1 MRHSIRTLRNHLSR
15 LWLALLLPLWFTV
28 ASAQPVGHMLDSVD
42 LLPAEK
48 MSYLT
53 FKGYFESELFEQI
66 LIEAGETPEQ
76 VRIIIPNAF
85 INNVLME
92 EREYADFPE
101 NSLLSSLA
109 LNEEIRQQSDGSI
122 NFLVR
127 LDLTMPRPVKVTL
140 DVDRSSGQQL
150 TLVLQDVART
160 AALQQEQEEAS
171 QTGIVVADKVG
182 VISGQTRSLANPT
195 VSAREA
201 VLLHPVSAM
210 LAYRPPLRLNLAVF
224 NASPRVGTARR
235 LAIMLEHQQRRTIEE
250 RLGLKLEILNISS
263 VREDLRLPRTKIYFR
278 PNFLK
283 AALTL
288 AEMIPGEQVV
298 EPMPLSRLS
307 RLGNDVEIY
316 VGENFE

>member
-1 MRHSIRTLRNHLSR
+1 MRDTFQILRNR
-15 LWLALLLPLWFTV
+15 LPRLLLTLILPLWISV

-48 MSYLT
+48 VSYLT
-53 FKGYFESELFEQI
+53 FKGYFESELFKQI
-66 LIEAGETPEQ
+66 LIEPGETPEQ

-101 NSLLSSLA
+101 NSLLSVLS
-109 LNEEIRQQSDGSI
+109 LNEEIRQKSDGSI
-122 NFLVR
+122 DFQVR
-127 LDLTMPRPVKVTL
+127 LDLTLPRPAQVSL
-140 DVDRSSGQQL
+140 DVDRSSDQQL
-150 TLVLQDVART
+150 TLVLQESTQT
-160 AALQQEQEEAS
+160 AAAQEEEES
-171 QTGIVVADKVG
+171 YLSVATEKVG
-182 VISGQTRSLANPT
+182 MISGETRSLANPA

-224 NASPRVGTARR
+224 NAAPRVGAARR

-263 VREDLRLPRTKIYFR
+263 VREDLRLSQTKIYFR

>member
-1 MRHSIRTLRNHLSR
+1 MKDTFRMLRNR
-15 LWLALLLPLWFTV
+15 LPRLLLALLLPLWVAT

-66 LIEAGETPEQ
+66 LIEVGETPEQ

-85 INNVLME
+85 INSVLME
-92 EREYADFPE
+92 EREYTDFPE
-101 NSLLSSLA
+101 NSLLSSLT
-109 LNEEIRQQSDGSI
+109 LNEEIRQQTDGSI
-122 NFLVR
+122 DFLVR
-127 LDLTMPRPVKVTL
+127 LDLLLPRPAQVLL
-140 DVDRSSGQQL
+140 DTGRSSGQQL
-150 TLVLQDVART
+150 TLVLQDATRTVA
-160 AALQQEQEEAS
+160 AQQEAEES
-171 QTGIVVADKVG
+171 QTGIVVAEKVG
-182 VISGQTRSLANPT
+182 TISGQTRSLVNPA

-235 LAIMLEHQQRRTIEE
+235 LAIMLEHQQRRSIEE

-283 AALTL
+283 AALTF